1 MTKIE
6 FESGKFY
13 NSDCFDVMAELEAG
27 SVDMVL
33 ADLPYGTT
41 SCAWDAVLPFSQLW
55 DSYWRLSKAAAPIL
69 LFGAEPFASTLRLSC
84 FDNYRYDWYWRKTMP
99 TGVAFAK
106 FQPMRVVET
115 ISTFYKSRPIYNK
128 QPTKTIISDRRINEG
143 RPNGSGSNGNS
154 SHIKMKSRTQVQTE
168 NVSPRNLLEFKSIGN
183 AGGHKIHP
191 TQKPHELFEY
201 LIRTYTNEGQ
211 LVLDNTA
218 GSGTTAI
225 AAMNAG
231 RRWICIEKDP
241 VYYERAIERI
251 RAHEIALKNREPILE
266 TA

>member
-1 MTKIE
+1 MIEKTE
-6 FESGKFY
+6 FESGTFY
-13 NSDCFDVMAELEAG
+13 HGDCFEVMEGLETC

-41 SCAWDAVLPFSQLW
+41 ACKWDTVLSFPLLW
-55 DSYWRLSKAAAPIL
+55 SSFWSLCKSNTPIL
-69 LFGAEPFASTLRLSC
+69 LFGAEPFSSTLRLSD

-106 FQPMRVVET
+106 FQPMRVIET

-128 QPTKTIISDRRINEG
+128 QPTKTVIRDRKINEG

-154 SHIKMKSRTQVQTE
+154 SHIKMESRSQVQTE

-191 TQKPHELFEY
+191 TQKPVALFEY
-201 LIRTYTNEGQ
+201 LIRTYTNEGMT
-211 LVLDNTA
+211 VLDNTA

-231 RRWICIEKDP
+231 RRWICIEKDET
-241 VYYERAIERI
+241 YYRAAVERVRK
-251 RAHEIALKNREPILE
+251 HEEMMRE
-266 TA
+266 AA